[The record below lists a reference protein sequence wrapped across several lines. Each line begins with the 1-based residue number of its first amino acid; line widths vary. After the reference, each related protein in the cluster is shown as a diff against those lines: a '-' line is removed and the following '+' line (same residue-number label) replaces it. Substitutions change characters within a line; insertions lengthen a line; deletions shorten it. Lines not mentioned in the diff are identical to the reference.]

1 MQMPIG
7 VPNMITAARLLVVPL
22 IVWLILENHLTT
34 AFWLFVAAG
43 ISDGIDGA
51 LARSF
56 RARTKLGGFLDPA
69 ADKALL
75 MAVYVSLA
83 VADLVPNWL
92 VYLIVIRDV
101 LIVTGVGVLTLM
113 KERLAMQPLA
123 ISKFNTFVQLAVAAL
138 VMAVNGPGF
147 GQQAWIEPAVWLV
160 AFTTA
165 ASLALY
171 VTRGIMILRT
181 RERVS

>member
-1 MQMPIG
+1 MRIMAG
-7 VPNMITAARLLVVPL
+7 VPNAITATRVLVVPL

-34 AFWLFVAAG
+34 AFWIFVAAG

-51 LARSF
+51 IARSF

-75 MAVYVSLA
+75 MAVYISLSA
-83 VADLVPNWL
+83 ADLVPDWL
-92 VYLIVIRDV
+92 VWLIVVRDI
-101 LIVTGVGVLTLM
+101 LIVAGVGTLTLM

-123 ISKFNTFVQLAVAAL
+123 ISKLNTFVQLAVAAL
-138 VMAVNGPGF
+138 VMAVSGPGF
-147 GQQAWIEPAVWLV
+147 GRPEWIDPAVWVV
-160 AFTTA
+160 AFTTS

-171 VTRGIMILRT
+171 VARGIYILRT
-181 RERVS
+181 RERNS